1 VYRVGKGPYVIRV
14 SSRDGRSIR
23 ASTGTTDEGTAKA
36 VRTLIRDLR
45 MQRRFDLIDAVVD
58 KRITLRDLYDYH
70 RLGKL
75 EELVAELADADL
87 DPLVSEWERSGAN
100 ERYVFHVRRLI
111 PEGSR
116 FPASRFRRKT
126 VSVFLAG
133 LPVSGSTRNR
143 HKASLSVFAKWLVER
158 EVIDSNPVRDV
169 KSAKPNPARMVWLSK
184 KQARQLVAALPQPYR
199 ALEALMA
206 GTGMEWSAIA
216 NTKREDVDE
225 KERKI
230 LARGGKNRYRT
241 RNVFVTES
249 WAWNEFWPHLKTL
262 HPNAPLFDLKHDV
275 ALLVHHE
282 ASKAVGLPKSTL
294 HDWRHTYAVKAL
306 KDGVDRQFIK
316 RQLGHAPNSTVVET
330 VYGVYLPTEAAPK
343 TVTSASRHLEKS
355 VGHNG

>member
-14 SSRDGRSIR
+14 STRDGRSIR
-23 ASTGTTDEGTAKA
+23 ASTGTTSETVAKE
-36 VRTLIRDLR
+36 VGTLIRDLR
-45 MQRRFDLIDAVVD
+45 TQRRFDLLDAVVG
-58 KRITLRDLYDYH
+58 RRVTLRDLYDYH
-70 RLGKL
+70 KLGKL
-75 EELVAELADADL
+75 NDLVTELQDADL

-111 PEGSR
+111 PEGTR

-126 VSVFLAG
+126 VSVFLAA

-158 EVIDSNPVRDV
+158 EVLESNPVRDV
-169 KSAKPNPARMVWLSK
+169 KSAKPNPARMTWLSK
-184 KQARQLVAALPQPYR
+184 KQSRQLVAALPQPYR

-206 GTGMEWSAIA
+206 GTGMEWSAIVA
-216 NTKREDVDE
+216 TKRSDVDE
-225 KERKI
+225 ADRKI
-230 LARGGKNRYRT
+230 LARGGKNRHRT
-241 RNVFVTES
+241 RNVFVTED
-249 WAWNEFWPHLKTL
+249 WAWKELWPHLKTL

-294 HDWRHTYAVKAL
+294 HDWRHTYAVNAL

-316 RQLGHAPNSTVVET
+316 RQLGHAPNSTVLET
-330 VYGVYLPTEAAPK
+330 VYGVYLPTETHPK
-343 TVTSASRHLEKS
+343 IVTSASRQVK
-355 VGHNG
+355 